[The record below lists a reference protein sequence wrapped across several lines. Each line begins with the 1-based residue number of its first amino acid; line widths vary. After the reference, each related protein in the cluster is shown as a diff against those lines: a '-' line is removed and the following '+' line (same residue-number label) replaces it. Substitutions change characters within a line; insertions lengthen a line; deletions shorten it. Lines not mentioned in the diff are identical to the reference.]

1 MKSRLSRAYERGQA
15 LPLIAACFV
24 ALFGFVALA
33 VDVGA
38 SQYRQRMQ
46 QTATDAAAI
55 AGASAAEYSSAAAT
69 ISAAATADATS
80 NGFTSDT
87 NDTVTVNWPP
97 VSGNYSGN
105 TSAVQ
110 VVITST
116 RPNVFG
122 GIIGQ
127 SATTVQ
133 TTATAIL
140 TSNGTAPCV
149 YQLNPAGNFTSNSA
163 TIYAPTCGIITNGSA
178 TYNSGTVTASTV
190 GYAGSISYN
199 STNFVDASPAPSI
212 PATDPCAQIPGC
224 AYLTDNPPS
233 TSSCDFTNLTIHGT
247 QTLSPGVY
255 CGGITGNG
263 GANLILNPG
272 LYVLTGNLTMNGAGT
287 ITGTGVTFDMV
298 SGGVT
303 LNGNGTTTLSAP
315 TTGNYNGVLFFQP
328 KTNTTGP
335 TLNSGHSG
343 SLIGALYFPGATI
356 TGNSSGDAWTLII
369 GSSITL
375 NGANLMGPN
384 GKGMTGG
391 VANVVLAE

>member
-1 MKSRLSRAYERGQA
+1 MKLGPFRVYERGQA
-15 LPLIAACFV
+15 LPLIAVCFV
-24 ALFGFVALA
+24 AIFGFAALA

-69 ISAAATADATS
+69 ISAAAAADATS

-105 TSAVQ
+105 SSAVQ

-133 TTATAIL
+133 TKATAIL

-149 YQLNPAGNFTSNSA
+149 YQLNPAGNFTANSA
-163 TIYAPTCGIITNGSA
+163 NVYAPTCGIIANGSS
-178 TYNSGTVTASTV
+178 TYNSGTVTASTI
-190 GYAGSISYN
+190 GYAGSISVN
-199 STNFVDASPAPSI
+199 STTFPDASPAPSI

-233 TSSCDFTNLTIHGT
+233 TSPCLFTGLSLHTDT
-247 QTLSPGVY
+247 TLNPGVY
-255 CGGITGNG
+255 CGGITASG
-263 GANLILNPG
+263 GTNVVLNPG

-287 ITGTGVTFDMV
+287 ITGTGVTIDMT

-315 TTGNYNGVLFFQP
+315 TSGTYNGVLFFQP
-328 KTNTTGP
+328 KANTTGP

-375 NGANLMGPN
+375 NGANLQGPN
-384 GKGMTGG
+384 GRGMTGG

>member
-1 MKSRLSRAYERGQA
+1 MKVSPFRAYERGQA
-15 LPLIAACFV
+15 LPIVAVCFV
-24 ALFGFVALA
+24 AIFGFAALA

-38 SQYRQRMQ
+38 AQYRQRMQ

-69 ISAAATADATS
+69 ISAAAAADATS
-80 NGFTSDT
+80 NGFTTDA
-87 NDTVTVNWPP
+87 NNTVTVNWPP
-97 VSGNYSGN
+97 VSGNYIGN
-105 TSAVQ
+105 TGAVQ

-116 RPNVFG
+116 RPNFFG

-127 SATTVQ
+127 NTTRVM

-149 YQLNPAGNFTSNSA
+149 YQLDPNGNFTSNSA
-163 TIYAPTCGIITNGSA
+163 TIYAPTCGIIANGSS
-178 TYNSGTVTASTV
+178 TYHSGTITAAMV
-190 GYAGSISYN
+190 GYAGSISVS
-199 STNFVDASPAPSI
+199 STTFVDASPAPTI

-224 AYLTDNPPS
+224 AYLTDNPPA
-233 TSSCDFTNLTIHGT
+233 TSPCLSTNLTIHGT
-247 QTLSPGVY
+247 MTLNPGVY

-272 LYVLTGNLTMNGAGT
+272 LYVLTGDLTMNGAGT
-287 ITGTGVTFDMV
+287 ITGTGVTIDMV

-315 TTGNYNGVLFFQP
+315 TSGSYNGVLFFQP
-328 KTNTTGP
+328 KANTTGP

-343 SLIGALYFPGATI
+343 SLIGALYFPSALI

-375 NGANLMGPN
+375 NGANLLGPN

>member
-1 MKSRLSRAYERGQA
+1 MDRGIFGRYERGQA
-15 LPLIAACFV
+15 LPLIAVSFV
-24 ALFGFVALA
+24 VIFGFAALA

-38 SQYRQRMQ
+38 AQYRQRMQ

-55 AGASAAEYSSAAAT
+55 AGASASEYSSVSSTVTAAA
-69 ISAAATADATS
+69 AADATS
-80 NGFTSDT
+80 NGFTSDA
-87 NDTVTVNWPP
+87 NNTVTVNWPP
-97 VSGNYSGN
+97 VSGNYVGN
-105 TSAVQ
+105 TGAVQ

-116 RPNVFG
+116 RPNMFG

-127 SATTVQ
+127 NTSRVM

-149 YQLNPAGNFTSNSA
+149 YQLNPAGNFTANSA
-163 TIYAPTCGIITNGSA
+163 MVYAPTCGIIANGSS
-178 TYNSGTVTASTV
+178 TYNSGTITAAMV
-190 GYAGSISYN
+190 GYAGSISVS
-199 STNFVDASPAPSI
+199 STTFVDASPAPSI

-224 AYLTDNPPS
+224 AYLTNNPPA
-233 TSSCDFTNLTIHGT
+233 TSPCNFTNLTINGT
-247 QTLSPGVY
+247 VTLNSGVY
-255 CGGITGNG
+255 CGGIRSIAGSDVTF
-263 GANLILNPG
+263 NPG
-272 LYVLTGNLTMNGAGT
+272 LYVLTGDLTMSGAGT
-287 ITGTGVTFDMV
+287 INGTGVTIDME

-315 TTGNYNGVLFFQP
+315 TSGNYNGVLFFQR
-328 KTNTTGP
+328 KSNTTGP

-375 NGANLMGPN
+375 NGANLTGPN
-384 GKGMTGG
+384 GKGMAGG

>member
-1 MKSRLSRAYERGQA
+1 MKMRMFRAYERGQA
-15 LPLIAACFV
+15 LPLIAVCFV
-24 ALFGFVALA
+24 AIFGFAALA

-55 AGASAAEYSSAAAT
+55 AGASAAEYSSVGSTITAAA
-69 ISAAATADATS
+69 AADATT
-80 NGFTSDT
+80 NGFTTDA
-87 NDTVTVNWPP
+87 NNTVTVNWPP

-110 VVITST
+110 VIITST

-127 SATTVQ
+127 STTAVK

-163 TIYAPTCGIITNGSA
+163 TVYAPTCGIIANGSS
-178 TYNSGTVTASTV
+178 TYNSGTITAAMV
-190 GYAGSISYN
+190 GYAGSISVS
-199 STNFVDASPAPSI
+199 STTFVDASPTPSI

-224 AYLTDNPPS
+224 AYLTDNPPA
-233 TSSCDFTNLTIHGT
+233 TSPCLFTNLSIHSDV
-247 QTLSPGVY
+247 TLSPGVY
-255 CGGITGNG
+255 CGGITASG
-263 GANLILNPG
+263 GSNLTMNPG

-287 ITGTGVTFDMV
+287 ITGTGVSVDMV

-315 TTGNYNGVLFFQP
+315 TTRTYKDVLFFQP
-328 KTNTTGP
+328 KANTTGP

-356 TGNSSGDAWTLII
+356 TGNSAGDAWTLII

-375 NGANLMGPN
+375 NGANLLGPN